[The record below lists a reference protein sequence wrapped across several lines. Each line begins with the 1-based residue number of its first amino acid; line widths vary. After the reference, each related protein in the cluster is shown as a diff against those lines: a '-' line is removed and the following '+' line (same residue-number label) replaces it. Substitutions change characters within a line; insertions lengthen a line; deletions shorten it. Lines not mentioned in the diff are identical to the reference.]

1 MEQREQDETVL
12 TIIFCLIVIVFA
24 ALIVLKM
31 S

>member
-12 TIIFCLIVIVFA
+12 TIIFCLVVIVIA